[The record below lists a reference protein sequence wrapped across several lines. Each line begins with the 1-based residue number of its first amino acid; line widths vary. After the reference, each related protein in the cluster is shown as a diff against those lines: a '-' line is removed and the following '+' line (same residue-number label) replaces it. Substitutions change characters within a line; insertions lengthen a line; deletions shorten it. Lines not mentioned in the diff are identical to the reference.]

1 MDSNSNSSPKKEI
14 EIRKLILTLCSDL
27 VYAVILSL
35 DNSNSRLVFG
45 DNLEHIEIDLQR
57 PLLLLEP
64 FSLLRP
70 LPKLLDLSPECN
82 PRKKF

>member
-1 MDSNSNSSPKKEI
+1 MDSNSNSSPKKEM
-14 EIRKLILTLCSDL
+14 KTYFNFLSDL

-57 PLLLLEP
+57 PLLLLEL

-70 LPKLLDLSPECN
+70 LPKLLDLSPEYN
-82 PRKKF
+82 PRKIF